1 MNSNSLTPDD
11 QPRTDWPEIARIIDA
26 NANRAMEG
34 LRVLEDFCRFARDD
48 RFLSEKLKILRHL
61 LATTLARLPGDNP
74 VLARDTKGDVGTSIE
89 ADDEYRR
96 QDPDAVVM
104 ANMQRVQ
111 QSLRCLEE
119 YSKLLDSQTAQQFE
133 EVRYQAYDVHQL
145 LLRAERSDTLLAD
158 ARLYVIVDGC
168 DSDQQLADRTRALAA
183 AGVDILQLR
192 DKQLD
197 DRDLLRR
204 ALVMRNTLNEIA
216 ASGSHTP
223 LLIVNDRPDIARAAA
238 ADGVHV
244 GQQELPVAAARQ
256 VVGPASLVG
265 VSTHSLQQAQQAVED
280 GADYLGCGPTYPGQ
294 TKQFD
299 AYPGPAFL
307 KQVQASVQLP
317 CFAIGG
323 ISLQNL
329 ADVLATGFTRIVV
342 AGAITNSASPA
353 DMASQFRQQLQA
365 ASTPQQ
371 ASP

>member
-1 MNSNSLTPDD
+1 MNSNSTSPGQQLP
-11 QPRTDWPEIARIIDA
+11 PDWPEIARIIDA

-48 RFLSEKLKILRHL
+48 RFLSEKLKLLRHL
-61 LATTLARLPGDNP
+61 LATTLDRLPGENP
-74 VLARDTKGDVGTSIE
+74 VLARNASGDVGASID
-89 ADDEYRR
+89 ADDEYDRHN
-96 QDPDAVVM
+96 PEAVVM

-119 YSKLLDSQTAQQFE
+119 YSKLLDGQTARQFE
-133 EVRYQAYDVHQL
+133 DIRYQAYDLHQL
-145 LLRAERSDTLLAD
+145 LLRAERSASLLAD

-168 DSDQQLADRTRALAA
+168 DSDQQLAERTRDLVA
-183 AGVDILQLR
+183 AGVDMLQLR
-192 DKQLD
+192 DKRLD

-204 ALVMRNTLNEIA
+204 AQVMRSVLDESV
-216 ASGSHTP
+216 ASNGRLP
-223 LLIVNDRPDIARAAA
+223 LLVINDRPDIARAAA

-256 VVGPASLVG
+256 VVGPSALVG
-265 VSTHSLQQAQQAVED
+265 VSTHSLKQAQQAVED

-307 KQVQASVQLP
+307 EEVQQRIHLP

-323 ISLQNL
+323 ISLDNL
-329 ADVLATGFTRIVV
+329 ANVLSTGFTRIAV
-342 AGAITNSASPA
+342 AGAITNSDSPTDIA
-353 DMASQFRQQLQA
+353 RQFREQLW
-365 ASTPQQ
+365 ASRTPQQ
-371 ASP
+371 TSS